1 MRLVENRIL
10 KVSMQ
15 FTYVLFNNF
24 YSVRYNLSLELE
36 FIVNAGFGDIRVP
49 RKHKQWGE
57 AVQRGMG
64 HDQFLDQ
71 SGLITFI
78 QSSSG

>member
-1 MRLVENRIL
+1 M
-10 KVSMQ
+10 
-15 FTYVLFNNF
+15 
-24 YSVRYNLSLELE
+24 LELE

-57 AVQRGMG
+57 AVQSGMG
-64 HDQFLDQ
+64 HDQFLYQ